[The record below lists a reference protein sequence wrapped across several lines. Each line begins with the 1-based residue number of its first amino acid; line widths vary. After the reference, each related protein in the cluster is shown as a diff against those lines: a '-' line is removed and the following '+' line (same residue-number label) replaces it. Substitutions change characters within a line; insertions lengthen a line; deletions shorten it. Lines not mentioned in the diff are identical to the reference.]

1 MSSSSN
7 APQNLPST
15 PPPNQWIVTTCR
27 DRLEHLSEAL
37 DTWLRWLPKWQ
48 PVVVCCDDEPAAQYA
63 GQLLASIGRGIVLA
77 VSQGAHFNKLEALR
91 TASTF
96 LEGTQHQAR
105 TVYLSEAA
113 RLATFQGPGRVA
125 LLDADTIA
133 THRTAAAL
141 DAVEAHQF
149 AIAGGRLIHDCG
161 LLVAAEDVFAYA
173 VGQLEPN
180 EIVGYGHEDI
190 ALRVGCWCATE
201 GQMVRLPVGAWS
213 RRNHSDLLR
222 NRFNTH
228 QSIKASARANSLALQ
243 AFTHRMLPN
252 AEERH
257 RCEADCYPW
266 AQRAVAAS

>member
-1 MSSSSN
+1 MSSFSN
-7 APQNLPST
+7 APQNLPSP

-27 DRLEHLSEAL
+27 GRLEHLSEAL
-37 DTWLRWLPKWQ
+37 DTWLRWLPDWH

-63 GQLLASIGRGIVLA
+63 GQLLAANRVGAVLS
-77 VSQGAHFNKLEALR
+77 VKQGPHFCKLEALR
-91 TASTF
+91 VAVQF
-96 LEGTQHQAR
+96 LEARPFGGMVAYQSQACADGIA
-105 TVYLSEAA
+105 E
-113 RLATFQGPGRVA
+113 GPGRVA

-161 LLVAAEDVFAYA
+161 LLVAAEDVFAFA
-173 VGQLEPN
+173 VGQLVPN

-213 RRNHSDLLR
+213 RKNHSDLLR
-222 NRFNTH
+222 NRYNTH
-228 QSIKASARANSLALQ
+228 QSLKASARANSLALQ